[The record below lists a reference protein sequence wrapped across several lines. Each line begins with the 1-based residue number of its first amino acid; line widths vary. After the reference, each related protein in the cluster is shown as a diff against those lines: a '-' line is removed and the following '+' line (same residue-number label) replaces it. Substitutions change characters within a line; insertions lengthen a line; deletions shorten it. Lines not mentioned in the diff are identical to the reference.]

1 MTDWICPDCDAKTNF
16 KGLCRECTEYDD
28 SGGVVSPIQRVRVNE
43 DGSEY
48 VKTIRRAEP
57 MEMAQMR
64 AKFIEQRRRQL
75 TKNQKALAVEEAKLV
90 AEAQSDIKAEAG
102 EDGMLEI
109 GENMSEEE

>member
-1 MTDWICPDCDAKTNF
+1 MANWICPDCDTKTNF
-16 KGLCRECTEYDD
+16 KGLCRECTEYDE
-28 SGGVVSPIQRVRVNE
+28 SGVAVKPIQRVRVNE

-48 VKTIRRAEP
+48 VKTVRRAEP

-64 AKFIEQRRRQL
+64 AKFIEQRQRQL
-75 TKNQKALAVEEAKLV
+75 TKKQKALAVEESKLV
-90 AEAQSDIKAEAG
+90 AAAQADIQAEAG